1 METNQLIFILG
12 VLGLIT
18 WAGIRLLAPFATT
31 IAQRLRRPA
40 TPAIDDSAMLALR
53 QELDAV
59 QDRLDFVE
67 RVIASQRSASP
78 IGPPPA
84 QLDAPG
90 ARTPT
95 PV

>member
-31 IAQRLRRPA
+31 LAQRLRRPA

-53 QELDAV
+53 EELDAV
-59 QDRLDFVE
+59 QERLDFVE

-84 QLDAPG
+84 QLDVSR